1 MAQEKALETE
11 ELKREALENVE
22 LFVLDMD
29 GTFYLGENII
39 PGSLN
44 FIEKVKKTGRRFIF
58 FTNNA
63 SRTSSFYQKR
73 LKRMG
78 LSVEE
83 SDIVTAGDVTIEYLK
98 SVYPGLK
105 VYLNG
110 TPLLEES
117 FIKAGIR
124 LTEDAPDVAIQSF
137 DTTMDYAK
145 MEKICNFVRDGVPFI
160 ATHMDINC
168 PTETGYMPDCGA
180 MCALI
185 EASAGR
191 KPRFLGKP
199 FKETVDMIL
208 KITGTK
214 LENIVFVGDRLYT
227 DVATGVN
234 NGAKGFL
241 VLTGEANRHT
251 LEESDVRPTCVYDS
265 LYDIAV
271 HMV

>member
-1 MAQEKALETE
+1 MAAFF
-11 ELKREALENVE
+11 N
-22 LFVLDMD
+22 MD

-39 PGSLN
+39 PGSLD

-180 MCALI
+180 MVMGGLI
-185 EASAGR
+185 VNYVKVKCGIVISSSGSDFNLQKSLFDAIL
-191 KPRFLGKP
+191 PNILPLGATLGIYGLMQK
-199 FKETVDMIL
+199 KWTSIKIIL
-208 KITGTK
+208 LIVVVGIIGGY
-214 LENIVFVGDRLYT
+214 LNIL
-227 DVATGVN
+227 VA
-234 NGAKGFL
+234 
-241 VLTGEANRHT
+241 
-251 LEESDVRPTCVYDS
+251 
-265 LYDIAV
+265 
-271 HMV
+271 